1 MMGWEQILVDA
12 VQAIS
17 LAILIIVCAVPEG
30 LPLMISL
37 VLMQNTSRMLARGVL
52 VRRAVGIET
61 AGALNIL
68 FSDKTGT
75 ITGGQLE
82 VVEFFTADGTVIA
95 PDALAKQGR
104 IYEMIAPAIA
114 MNSAAM
120 YDERGAVVGGNPTDQ
135 AVVRFLGADTYRMMH
150 EEERCK
156 AGRRQTFNST
166 NKFSQAELPAR
177 GTVVYKGAPEQLL
190 SHAQYALT
198 SDGAIAPFDAD
209 ALNQKINA
217 YAARAMRVL
226 AFGFSRQGFVKNE
239 INGDTVLIGFAAIRD
254 DVRPEAREAIAEVQ
268 AAGVQVVMVTG
279 DRRETA
285 VAIARDAGLLHEGRD
300 LVLTSGDLAQM
311 TDDALRRVL
320 PQLVVIARALPTDKS
335 RIVRLSQKMNL
346 VVGMTGD
353 GVNDSPALRRADV
366 GFAMGSGTEAA
377 RDAGDI
383 VILDDNF
390 RSIKDA
396 ILYGRTIYHNILK
409 FCRFQLVINIAAVVV
424 SAAAPFWGLMEPLRV
439 THLLFINLVMD
450 SLGAIMLG
458 NEPARARYMREK
470 PRSRT
475 AHLISTEMCVQISC
489 MAVWLVVLS
498 FVFLKHPFFTAFF
511 QGRTE
516 HYTAY
521 FLLFV
526 LASLMNA
533 FNVRDTGFA
542 ICSDLGK
549 NRGFLKVWL
558 GIVLI
563 MAGIINAPHLPHEIG
578 AWVGGMFSCTPL
590 SAAAWGLVF
599 LLAATMIPMDLLR
612 KGVQR
617 RLFGSEG

>member
-1 MMGWEQILVDA
+1 
-12 VQAIS
+12 
-17 LAILIIVCAVPEG
+17 
-30 LPLMISL
+30 
-37 VLMQNTSRMLARGVL
+37 
-52 VRRAVGIET
+52 
-61 AGALNIL
+61 
-68 FSDKTGT
+68 
-75 ITGGQLE
+75 
-82 VVEFFTADGTVIA
+82 
-95 PDALAKQGR
+95 
-104 IYEMIAPAIA
+104 
-114 MNSAAM
+114 
-120 YDERGAVVGGNPTDQ
+120 
-135 AVVRFLGADTYRMMH
+135 MMH

-177 GTVVYKGAPEQLL
+177 GIVVYKGAPEQLL
-190 SHAQYALT
+190 ARAQYALT
-198 SDGAIAPFDAD
+198 SGGAIAPFDAE

-254 DVRPEAREAIAEVQ
+254 DVRPEACEAIAEVQ

-458 NEPARARYMREK
+458 NEPARTRYMREK

-489 MAVWLVVLS
+489 MSVWLVVLS

-542 ICSDLGK
+542 ICNDLGK

-612 KGVQR
+612 KGVQL